1 MNRLE
6 QAVDSSAPPSY
17 RADTPTGGCRIPRNG
32 RSVRQA
38 TVHPEQAKIYRA
50 MSPEKRLQIA
60 YDLYRTARQLKEA
73 GLRDSHP
80 DWTEEQV
87 RSEVRRIFLYA
98 RT

>member
-1 MNRLE
+1 
-6 QAVDSSAPPSY
+6 
-17 RADTPTGGCRIPRNG
+17 
-32 RSVRQA
+32 
-38 TVHPEQAKIYRA
+38 
-50 MSPEKRLQIA
+50 MSPERRLQIA
-60 YDLYRTARQLKEA
+60 HDLYETARQLKEA